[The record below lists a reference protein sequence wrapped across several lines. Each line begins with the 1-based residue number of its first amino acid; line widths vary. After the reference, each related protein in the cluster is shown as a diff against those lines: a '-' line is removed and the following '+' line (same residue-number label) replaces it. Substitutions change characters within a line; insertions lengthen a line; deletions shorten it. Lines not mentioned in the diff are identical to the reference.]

1 MMGFRI
7 LIVDDDEDARIL
19 LQRALCK
26 GGFHDVEIDT
36 AADGREALERI
47 AAATPHV
54 VITDV
59 MMPRMNGF
67 ELCAVLRAGAATA
80 TVPIMI
86 VTALESESD
95 RARGLEVGADD
106 YLTKPILW
114 ADFTARLRVLLA
126 PGRRAGATP

>member
-1 MMGFRI
+1 MTIRV
-7 LIVDDDEDARIL
+7 LIVDDDEDARVL
-19 LQRALCK
+19 LRRALAK
-26 GGFHDVEIDT
+26 GGVDAVVDT
-36 AADGREALERI
+36 AADGLEALERV
-47 AAATPHV
+47 AASVPHI